1 VRVDVRDG
9 HAAMGVSRLRVR
21 DFFNLPNA
29 LFGGT
34 EPVRASVSF
43 DVRWFGKRGRDRVRN
58 DDQDV
63 SGLFVGTDAAARF
76 RARSRGVTYGST
88 DDRATTLYAAVG
100 HERNG
105 RFVD

>member
-1 VRVDVRDG
+1 MRVDVRDG
-9 HAAMGVSRLRVR
+9 HATMAVSRLRVR

-34 EPVRASVSF
+34 EPARASLSL
-43 DVRWFGKRGRDRVRN
+43 DVRWFDKRGRRRVRN
-58 DDQDV
+58 QEQDV
-63 SGLFVGTDAAARF
+63 SGLFVTTDATARF
-76 RARSRGVTYGST
+76 RARSRGVTYRST
-88 DDRATTLYAAVG
+88 DARATTVYAAVG